1 MSQMYVEVTNYPS
14 LLKSLHTL
22 ASAIKGRARFYCI
35 KPQPNSRI
43 CVSLVSKETAVTPH
57 TLASSIMVKARFC
70 CIKLQPNSRICVSLV
85 SKETEVSLQT
95 LASAIKVEAR
105 FYH

>member
-1 MSQMYVEVTNYPS
+1 MCVEVTNYLS
-14 LLKSLHTL
+14 LFKSLHTL
-22 ASAIKGRARFYCI
+22 ASTIKGKARFYCI
-35 KPQPNSRI
+35 RSQPNSRI
-43 CVSLVSKETAVTPH
+43 CVSLVSKETGMTPH
-57 TLASSIMVKARFC
+57 TLASSITVKARFC

-95 LASAIKVEAR
+95 LASAIKVKAR